1 MSDTNRDREI
11 RASILIVDDDP
22 EIRALLSRFLVNEGY
37 QIEVAPNAT
46 GADRAIATKTFDLI
60 ILDIMMPGEDGFSL
74 TQKIRA
80 NSDIPIIILT
90 GKGDTV
96 DRVVGLEIGADHYVS
111 KPFDLRELLA
121 HIRSVMR
128 GYEQRTR
135 KTRGGA
141 EPSIA
146 RFRDWQFDLTAH
158 ELVSPGDL
166 NVHLTTYEFRLL
178 QALVKCAKRV
188 LTRDQILELIA
199 GRGSY
204 PYDRSVDVLV
214 SKLRRK
220 IEEDPSKPTLIKTI
234 RGVGYMF
241 TAPVEFT

>member
-1 MSDTNRDREI
+1 MSDSHRDSDI

-37 QIEVAPNAT
+37 QIEVAPNARE
-46 GADRAIATKTFDLI
+46 ADRVTAAKTFDLI
-60 ILDIMMPGEDGFSL
+60 ILDIMMPGEDGFSF
-74 TQKIRA
+74 TRNFRA
-80 NSDIPIIILT
+80 KSDIPIIILT
-90 GKGDTV
+90 GKGETV
-96 DRVVGLEIGADHYVS
+96 DRIVGLEIGADHYVS

-121 HIRSVMR
+121 HIRSAMR
-128 GYEQRTR
+128 GYDQRTR
-135 KTRGGA
+135 KTRGA

-146 RFRDWQFDLTAH
+146 RFRGWQFDLAAH
-158 ELVSPGDL
+158 ELVSSGGL

-178 QALVKCAKRV
+178 LALVQSGKRV

-199 GRGSY
+199 DRESY